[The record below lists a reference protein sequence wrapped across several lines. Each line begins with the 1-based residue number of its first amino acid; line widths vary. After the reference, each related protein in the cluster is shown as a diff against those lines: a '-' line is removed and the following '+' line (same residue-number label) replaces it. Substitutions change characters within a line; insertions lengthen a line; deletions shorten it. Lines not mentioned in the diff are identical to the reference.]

1 MKVSV
6 NKGYCYK
13 FQRGKCTF
21 GDKRRH
27 RREIDPDYN
36 KKEEGI
42 VDKHNK
48 DDNSKDKYKDK
59 SSNRKPNRDGSKLY
73 IPNNFDNR
81 VVGLP

>member
-13 FQRGKCTF
+13 FQIGKCTF

-27 RREIDPDYN
+27 RPEIDPDYN

-42 VDKHNK
+42 VDKHN
-48 DDNSKDKYKDK
+48 NKDK